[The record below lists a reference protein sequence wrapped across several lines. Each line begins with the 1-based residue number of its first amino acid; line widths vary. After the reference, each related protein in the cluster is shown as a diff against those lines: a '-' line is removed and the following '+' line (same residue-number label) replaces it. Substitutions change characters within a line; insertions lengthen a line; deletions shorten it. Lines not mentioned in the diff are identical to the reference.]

1 MSATSTTL
9 DPLFA
14 ILSQSLTTLESG
26 FNKLPGSAVFLRYV
40 KSSHQNDPGR
50 TILELILL
58 IFAFWTLLQSRTRSD
73 RTGTHFIKFN
83 DKVRQYIVLYIV
95 SDNIVQE
102 IDELVDE
109 WIPEPLGQPL
119 DAKEQADLASVP
131 IIVGPNG
138 PKPKLASNGK
148 SVTNLAS
155 FNFTGL
161 AGNEQIK
168 TLAVETLR
176 KYGLGSCGPPG
187 FYGTLGTQTGS

>member
-1 MSATSTTL
+1 MIR
-9 DPLFA
+9 FV
-14 ILSQSLTTLESG
+14 
-26 FNKLPGSAVFLRYV
+26 NVFGDV
-40 KSSHQNDPGR
+40 CKTKCD
-50 TILELILL
+50 
-58 IFAFWTLLQSRTRSD
+58 LQC
-73 RTGTHFIKFN
+73 
-83 DKVRQYIVLYIV
+83 
-95 SDNIVQE
+95 VQE

-109 WIPEPLGQPL
+109 WAPEPLGQPL
-119 DAKEQADLASVP
+119 DAKEQAELAAVP
-131 IIVGPNG
+131 IIAGPNG

-187 FYGTLGTQTGS
+187 FYGTLGMKNVFFVSWTRLILYC